1 MIELSIIIL
10 SYNTKELLDVCL
22 TSIFTNTKGLTF
34 EVIVVDNASNDGSAE
49 LVKKKYPQVLLTQNK
64 ENLGYSAGNNLGI
77 KKAQGEFVLL
87 LNSDTQIIGDSLR
100 SMVEFAKDDKNIGIL
115 GPKIVNPDE
124 SPQKSVGSFYSLGN
138 IILAMFGGE
147 RLGFG
152 RQSPDKF
159 CFVDWV
165 SGACLMIRREVL
177 EKIGRLDEKLF
188 MYMEEVELCFRA
200 KKKGILTAF
209 FPKALI
215 MHKNLG
221 SSQSGKTGAVLNI
234 YKGLLYFYAK
244 YYPAWQLEI
253 LRLVLKL
260 KSTLLYGLGKIIN
273 NNYLVST
280 YGQALEILR

>member
-1 MIELSIIIL
+1 MIDLSIIIL
-10 SYNTKELLDVCL
+10 SYNTKKLLDSCL
-22 TSIFTNTKGLTF
+22 SSIFSNKNDLNF
-34 EVIVVDNASNDGSAE
+34 EVIVVDNGSKDKSVE
-49 LVKKKYPQVLLTQNK
+49 FIKKNYPQVVLIQNK
-64 ENLGYSAGNNLGI
+64 ENLGYSAANNLGV

-87 LNSDTQIIGDSLR
+87 LNSDTELIGDSLR
-100 SMVEFAKDDKNIGIL
+100 SMVEFAKDHKNIGIL
-115 GPKIVNPDE
+115 GPKIVNPDR

-152 RQSPDKF
+152 RRSPDKF

-165 SGACLMIRREVL
+165 SGACLLTKKDVFE
-177 EKIGRLDEKLF
+177 EIGLLDEKLF
-188 MYMEEVELCFRA
+188 MYMEEVEFCFRA
-200 KKKGILTAF
+200 RKKGFLTAYL
-209 FPKALI
+209 PKALI

-244 YYPAWQLEI
+244 YYPHWQFEA
-253 LRLVLKL
+253 LRFVLNL
-260 KSTLLYGLGKIIN
+260 KSTILYGLGKVLN